1 MKNKKILNVCLLAL
15 SITTLITFL
24 LPFSSLSGNYSV
36 LTRIVYYLTNSIMV
50 LCLSISVIITIMN
63 LFKDNYK
70 NLKLVETFI
79 LTSFSMVFINLILFA
94 SNNNVTINLGYILVC
109 VQMFI
114 ASLLSQI
121 VRLIASKTEIKS
133 SLKALV
139 VNPQLKA
146 KKLEKQKR
154 KQENK
159 ESKLAKK
166 QKNNNRKSSE
176 ILKENV
182 ATQTEAAIDS
192 NQKKK
197 IENDLQNNAKE

>member
-166 QKNNNRKSSE
+166 QKNTNHKSSE
-176 ILKENV
+176 ILKEHV
-182 ATQTEAAIDS
+182 AAQSEASIDS
-192 NQKKK
+192 NKKKK